1 MPSASTKVKSAPAWP
16 FFRCCNSCDPCAP
29 TSRSQVNEKASGS
42 SSTLSGDEA
51 ARSGRAT
58 PSLKS
63 KPGESLPPPRLPTVS
78 PSTNRTKPPFPPPVD
93 EVRVT
98 IRRGRTTPHPS
109 HELAVASEEARA
121 RFIHSLPDEVVILW
135 GKKIGKQG
143 SDVISYNLRTKRL
156 TVWDDKYRS
165 DAVMIYPSRTFTEEP
180 SLTNALA
187 EAKDAIWKSALSDT
201 DKEAAIASIQSRTFN
216 TRTVGSGNARNSTFG
231 DHQ

>member
-1 MPSASTKVKSAPAWP
+1 M
-16 FFRCCNSCDPCAP
+16 
-29 TSRSQVNEKASGS
+29 
-42 SSTLSGDEA
+42 
-51 ARSGRAT
+51 
-58 PSLKS
+58 
-63 KPGESLPPPRLPTVS
+63 
-78 PSTNRTKPPFPPPVD
+78 
-93 EVRVT
+93 
-98 IRRGRTTPHPS
+98 
-109 HELAVASEEARA
+109 
-121 RFIHSLPDEVVILW
+121 W

-187 EAKDAIWKSALSDT
+187 EAKDAIWKSALSDM
-201 DKEAAIASIQSRTFN
+201 DKEAAIASVESRAFN